1 MRNPPSKLE
10 TACRERE
17 GAPVVLLVEDE
28 LLVRM
33 LGADILE
40 DAGFEVV
47 EAMNGEEAVTVL
59 EARPDVQV
67 LLTDVD
73 MPGSIDGFELAR
85 HTSTHRPD
93 IAILIVS
100 GKVRPGPGEM
110 PEGSLFV
117 PKPYQPAA
125 LVQQIHQMLVG

>member
-1 MRNPPSKLE
+1 MGNPPSKPE
-10 TACRERE
+10 AACRERE

-40 DAGFEVV
+40 DAGFQVV

-85 HTSTHRPD
+85 HTSAHRPD